1 MKVVFAFLFSYLM
14 GTISGSFLIGKYIYK
29 VDIRNEGS
37 GNAGTTNAIRVFG
50 VKTGLYT
57 FLIDFIKGSLTV
69 FLVREVFG
77 PEVQYLALL
86 TCVLGH
92 DFPFY
97 MDFKGGKGVATSIGG
112 SLIIAPVP
120 TLILMGIWIL
130 GVASYRMVS
139 LWSILLYLLLPLD
152 HYLFGLAK
160 GRDLILLIFISVLGL
175 YRHKENIRRILRGE
189 EKKLEGGKK

>member
-86 TCVLGH
+86 ACVLGH

-160 GRDLILLIFISVLGL
+160 GRDLILLILISVLGL

>member
-1 MKVVFAFLFSYLM
+1 MVFAFLFSYLM

-86 TCVLGH
+86 ACVLGH

-112 SLIIAPVP
+112 SLIIGPVP

-160 GRDLILLIFISVLGL
+160 GRDLILLILISVLGL

>member
-29 VDIRNEGS
+29 VDIRNKGS

-77 PEVQYLALL
+77 LEVQYLALL
-86 TCVLGH
+86 ACVLGH

-160 GRDLILLIFISVLGL
+160 GRDLILLILISVLGL

>member
-1 MKVVFAFLFSYLM
+1 M

-77 PEVQYLALL
+77 SEVQYLALL
-86 TCVLGH
+86 ACVLGH

-160 GRDLILLIFISVLGL
+160 GRDLILLILISVLGL

>member
-50 VKTGLYT
+50 IKTGLYT

-86 TCVLGH
+86 ACVLGH

-120 TLILMGIWIL
+120 TLILMGIWVL

-139 LWSILLYLLLPLD
+139 LWSILLYFLLPLD

-160 GRDLILLIFISVLGL
+160 GRDLILLILISVLGL

>member
-86 TCVLGH
+86 ACVLGH

-160 GRDLILLIFISVLGL
+160 GRDLILLILISVLGL

-189 EKKLEGGKK
+189 EKKLQGGKK

>member
-86 TCVLGH
+86 ACVLGH

-160 GRDLILLIFISVLGL
+160 GRDLILLILISVLGL
-175 YRHKENIRRILRGE
+175 YRHKENICRILRGE

>member
-29 VDIRNEGS
+29 VDIRNKGS

-86 TCVLGH
+86 ACVLGH

-160 GRDLILLIFISVLGL
+160 GRDLILLILISVLGL

>member
-86 TCVLGH
+86 ACVLGH

-160 GRDLILLIFISVLGL
+160 GRDLILLILISVLGL

-189 EKKLEGGKK
+189 EKKT

>member
-50 VKTGLYT
+50 IKTGLYT

-86 TCVLGH
+86 ACVLGH

-120 TLILMGIWIL
+120 TLILMGIWVL

-160 GRDLILLIFISVLGL
+160 GRDLILLILISALGL

>member
-1 MKVVFAFLFSYLM
+1 M

-86 TCVLGH
+86 ACVLGH

-152 HYLFGLAK
+152 HYLFGLVK
-160 GRDLILLIFISVLGL
+160 GRDLILLILISILGL
-175 YRHKENIRRILRGE
+175 YRHKENIHRILRGE
-189 EKKLEGGKK
+189 EKKLEGGKKWKSLS

>member
-69 FLVREVFG
+69 FLVRKVFG

-86 TCVLGH
+86 ACVLGH

-160 GRDLILLIFISVLGL
+160 GRDLILLILISVLGL

>member
-86 TCVLGH
+86 ACVLGH